1 MKTDGVSNLLFGL
14 VLVEGCLAFF
24 FSYVL
29 VLLVL
34 YSAPRDRFGPYLVG
48 FGIVG
53 VALLVT
59 SLVADCRGRLRP
71 GAWRRGPR

>member
-1 MKTDGVSNLLFGL
+1 MKSDGVGNLLFGL

-34 YSAPRDRFGPYLVG
+34 YNAPRYRFGPYLVA
-48 FGIVG
+48 FGVVG

-59 SLVADCRGRLRP
+59 SLVADYRGRLRA
-71 GAWRRGPR
+71 GAWRRRPR